1 MPGKPSVPTHHRLA
15 SGPQLWRLNQLGRLR
30 LVDDGPPIPSSDAK
44 ATIGAELERLGLS
57 RFPREGRTSVGLP

>member
-1 MPGKPSVPTHHRLA
+1 
-15 SGPQLWRLNQLGRLR
+15 